1 MIYWGKGINPL
12 MQFEKKKINIKAI
25 ELRCFI
31 KRIHENVLTCIP
43 EVQLTFS
50 SLNHEV
56 PYWLSNF
63 YQSKL
68 YLGSQRIWK
77 VQQWGNFFQLL
88 FFPQCKPVERSKR
101 DQELTIWSQPRRNP
115 GYWRW
120 ILKVLYRVVYKVVK
134 HGPVD
139 IMGQVIHSW
148 GVRGHVLSI
157 VGSLAVA
164 VDSIH
169 LTPDTTSK
177 LWQLKTAD
185 IHKCP
190 WLRLPDPQKS

>member
-1 MIYWGKGINPL
+1 MRMFWRAY
-12 MQFEKKKINIKAI
+12 
-25 ELRCFI
+25 LR
-31 KRIHENVLTCIP
+31 
-43 EVQLTFS
+43 VQLTFS
-50 SLNHEV
+50 SLNHKV

-77 VQQWGNFFQLL
+77 VQPMRELFQLL
-88 FFPQCKPVERSKR
+88 FFPQCKPVREIKR

-115 GYWRW
+115 GYWWW
-120 ILKVLYRVVYKVVK
+120 ILKVLYRVVYKFVK

-139 IMGQVIHSW
+139 IMGSSFL

-169 LTPDTTSK
+169 LTFVEPPNCDNWSTEYSVPLVETSWSSRVK
-177 LWQLKTAD
+177 KTKTKTKTES
-185 IHKCP
+185 IY
-190 WLRLPDPQKS
+190 